1 MIRKTKQIKLNI
13 MDNLSVK
20 YGTLDKNSPDV
31 LFIRFKGKIIPNALL
46 YTPYI
51 IIPTIIKN
59 DFLKEIVKLKAEFD
73 KIIKDIL
80 INYCDI
86 FDCKRYLCNIEVSEK
101 GVTYKKGSYIKFDVF
116 VRPNEIKDIMCYE
129 DVITRMSIEINNE
142 IINILSKLNL
152 KYL

>member
-1 MIRKTKQIKLNI
+1 MLRKSKQIKLNI

-31 LFIRFKGKIIPNALL
+31 LFIRFKGKIIP
-46 YTPYI
+46 
-51 IIPTIIKN
+51 TIIKN
-59 DFLKEIVKLKAEFD
+59 DFSKEIVELKTEFD
-73 KIIKDIL
+73 KIIKGII

-116 VRPNEIKDIMCYE
+116 VRPNETKDITYYE

-142 IINILSKLNL
+142 IINILNKLNL

>member
-1 MIRKTKQIKLNI
+1 MIRKSKQIKLNI

-31 LFIRFKGKIIPNALL
+31 LFIRFKGKIIP
-46 YTPYI
+46 
-51 IIPTIIKN
+51 TIIKN
-59 DFLKEIVKLKAEFD
+59 DYTKEIVELKTEFNSIV
-73 KIIKDIL
+73 KNVIL
-80 INYCDI
+80 NYCDI
-86 FDCKRYLCNIEVSEK
+86 FDCNKYLCNIEVSEK

-116 VRPNEIKDIMCYE
+116 VRPNEIKDITYYE

>member
-31 LFIRFKGKIIPNALL
+31 LFIRFKGKIIP
-46 YTPYI
+46 
-51 IIPTIIKN
+51 TIIKN
-59 DFLKEIVKLKAEFD
+59 DYTKEIVELKTEFNSIV
-73 KIIKDIL
+73 KNVIL
-80 INYCDI
+80 NYCDI
-86 FDCKRYLCNIEVSEK
+86 FDCNKYLCNIEVSEK

-142 IINILSKLNL
+142 IINILNKLNL
-152 KYL
+152 QYL

>member
-31 LFIRFKGKIIPNALL
+31 LFIRFKGKIIP
-46 YTPYI
+46 
-51 IIPTIIKN
+51 TIIKN
-59 DFLKEIVKLKAEFD
+59 DFLKEIVQLKAEFD

>member
-31 LFIRFKGKIIPNALL
+31 LFIRFKGKIIP
-46 YTPYI
+46 
-51 IIPTIIKN
+51 TIIKN
-59 DFLKEIVKLKAEFD
+59 DFSKEIVELKAEFD
-73 KIIKDIL
+73 KIIKDII

-116 VRPNEIKDIMCYE
+116 VRPNEIKDITYYE

-142 IINILSKLNL
+142 IINILNKLNL
-152 KYL
+152 QYL

>member
-31 LFIRFKGKIIPNALL
+31 LFIRFKGKIIP
-46 YTPYI
+46 
-51 IIPTIIKN
+51 TIIKN
-59 DFLKEIVKLKAEFD
+59 DFSKEIVELKTEFNN
-73 KIIKDIL
+73 IIKNIIL
-80 INYCDI
+80 NYGDI
-86 FDCKRYLCNIEVSEK
+86 FDCNRYLCNMDVSEK

-129 DVITRMSIEINNE
+129 NVITRMSIEINNE
-142 IINILSKLNL
+142 IINVLNKLNL

>member
-31 LFIRFKGKIIPNALL
+31 LFIRFKGKIIP
-46 YTPYI
+46 
-51 IIPTIIKN
+51 TIIKN
-59 DFLKEIVKLKAEFD
+59 DFSKEIVELKTEFD
-73 KIIKDIL
+73 KIIKDII

>member
-31 LFIRFKGKIIPNALL
+31 LFIRFKGK
-46 YTPYI
+46 

>member
-1 MIRKTKQIKLNI
+1 MIRKSKQIKLNI

-31 LFIRFKGKIIPNALL
+31 LFIRFKGKIIP
-46 YTPYI
+46 
-51 IIPTIIKN
+51 TIIKN
-59 DFLKEIVKLKAEFD
+59 DYTKEIVELKTEFNSIV
-73 KIIKDIL
+73 KNVIL
-80 INYCDI
+80 NYCDI
-86 FDCKRYLCNIEVSEK
+86 FDCNKYLCNIEVSEK

-142 IINILSKLNL
+142 IINILNKLNL
-152 KYL
+152 QYL

>member
-31 LFIRFKGKIIPNALL
+31 LFIRFKGKIM
-46 YTPYI
+46 
-51 IIPTIIKN
+51 PTIIKN
-59 DFLKEIVKLKAEFD
+59 DFSKEIVELKTEFD
-73 KIIKDIL
+73 KIIKDII

>member
-31 LFIRFKGKIIPNALL
+31 LFIRFKGKIIP
-46 YTPYI
+46 
-51 IIPTIIKN
+51 TIIKN
-59 DFLKEIVKLKAEFD
+59 DYTKEIVELKTEFD
-73 KIIKDIL
+73 KIIKDII

-116 VRPNEIKDIMCYE
+116 VRPNETKDITYYE

-142 IINILSKLNL
+142 IINILNKLNL

>member
-31 LFIRFKGKIIPNALL
+31 LFIRFKGKIIP
-46 YTPYI
+46 
-51 IIPTIIKN
+51 TIIKN
-59 DFLKEIVKLKAEFD
+59 DFSKEIVELKTEFD
-73 KIIKDIL
+73 KIIKDII

-129 DVITRMSIEINNE
+129 DVIKRMSIEINNE
-142 IINILSKLNL
+142 IINILNKLNL

>member
-31 LFIRFKGKIIPNALL
+31 LFIRFKGKIIP
-46 YTPYI
+46 
-51 IIPTIIKN
+51 TIIKN
-59 DFLKEIVKLKAEFD
+59 DFSKEIVELKAEFD
-73 KIIKDIL
+73 KIIKDII

>member
-31 LFIRFKGKIIPNALL
+31 LFIRFKGKIIP
-46 YTPYI
+46 
-51 IIPTIIKN
+51 TIIKN
-59 DFLKEIVKLKAEFD
+59 DFSKEIVELKTEFD
-73 KIIKDIL
+73 KIIKDII

-116 VRPNEIKDIMCYE
+116 VRPNETKDITYYE

-142 IINILSKLNL
+142 IINILNKLNL

>member
-31 LFIRFKGKIIPNALL
+31 LFIRFKGKIIP
-46 YTPYI
+46 
-51 IIPTIIKN
+51 TIIKN
-59 DFLKEIVKLKAEFD
+59 DFSKEIVELKAEFD
-73 KIIKDIL
+73 KIIKDII

-142 IINILSKLNL
+142 IINILNKLNL
-152 KYL
+152 QYL

>member
-31 LFIRFKGKIIPNALL
+31 LFIRFKGKIIP
-46 YTPYI
+46 
-51 IIPTIIKN
+51 TIIKN
-59 DFLKEIVKLKAEFD
+59 DFSKEIVELKTEFD
-73 KIIKDIL
+73 KIIKDII

-86 FDCKRYLCNIEVSEK
+86 FDCKRYLCNMEVSEK

-116 VRPNEIKDIMCYE
+116 VRPNEAKDITYYE

-142 IINILSKLNL
+142 IINILNKLKL